1 MKKGRTAKKKF
12 GDSGWIIYTLNQ
24 KSWGARAKAARLFL
38 IVRGHYNKKC
48 TFQNGQNAEKR
59 ARRARGAP
67 KRAPEHGPKNLGY
80 VSSSKKNI
88 GLIR

>member
-1 MKKGRTAKKKF
+1 MKKGRTAKKIF
-12 GDSGWIIYTLNQ
+12 VTPDGLYTLDIKSLGMRAPRPRDFFLLSEVTTTKSALFKMAKMQ
-24 KSWGARAKAARLFL
+24 KS
-38 IVRGHYNKKC
+38 
-48 TFQNGQNAEKR
+48 
-59 ARRARGAP
+59 ARGAP